1 MGKTL
6 LLHTLGNRDWQFGEN
21 IGSDLINSLLTPN
34 QENKCMKVPIKL
46 FRDSTQ
52 KLKEIF
58 YQNGTTDKEALC
70 KSHTF
75 PMLQSACEF
84 VLKKKEK
91 VDVLWLIATDQIQL
105 HPSDTL
111 HLAPIAKEVI
121 MDRFTT
127 FGEEKRIKDC
137 QINYLPWD
145 LGSNET
151 PQELYTF
158 FHAALKQ
165 KYQEGFDT
173 FYFSCD
179 AGVPDITHVVKVL
192 AFREENCVFLKHK
205 VNKEDGSTYTEEIY
219 RLPNEFVTWK
229 ES

>member
-6 LLHTLGNRDWQFGEN
+6 LIHTLGNRDWQFGPN
-21 IGSDLINSLLTPN
+21 IGSDLINSLLEPN
-34 QENKCMKVPIKL
+34 KENKFMKVPISP

-58 YQNGTTDKEALC
+58 YQNNTIDYQALC
-70 KSHTF
+70 KSHDF

-84 VLKKKEK
+84 VLKREEK
-91 VDVLWLIATDQIQL
+91 VDVLWLIATDQIHL

-111 HLAPIAKEVI
+111 HLAPIAKAVI

-137 QINYLPWD
+137 QINYLPWN
-145 LGSNET
+145 LGLNET
-151 PQELYTF
+151 APKLYAF
-158 FHAALKQ
+158 FHAALKL
-165 KYQEGFDT
+165 KYKEGFDT
-173 FYFSCD
+173 FYFSCE
-179 AGVPDITHVVKVL
+179 AGVPDVTHVIKVL
-192 AFREENCVFLKHK
+192 AFREANCVFLKHK
-205 VNKEDGSTYTEEIY
+205 LNKGDGSTYTEDIH
-219 RLPNEFVTWK
+219 RMPNEFETWK